1 MSGRARIA
9 LVSREV
15 APLAEG
21 GIGTYVVAAARALA
35 SVAEVT
41 IFTTDRHR
49 RRHEQLV
56 AAGDSTLAGLRLRF
70 VPEPRGWEVEDYHG
84 SPLWLWSARAYEAL
98 VGEYPDGG
106 PDLVE
111 FPDFLGEGFVAA
123 QAARSLDP
131 RLHRTTVCVRLYST
145 AEMTDVL
152 NGHLPAELEPRLTYE
167 IERYALAN
175 CDHVLWPGGD
185 VLGTYER
192 RLGSDAVAAPVLA
205 RHPLEPAL
213 EPALETRAPGTRD
226 GLRLLC
232 AGRLERRKGVLDLA
246 RAVSGIDADGL
257 RVTIVGGDTDT
268 APLGQSMR
276 AVLELMLAGDRRVEI
291 RAPVSRGELAG
302 LIEAHDA
309 VVLPSL
315 WECWPAV
322 ALEALE
328 RNRPLLATPTGGLS
342 EIVDERSG
350 WLTEGVGADPLAGA
364 IEELL
369 AKPDRAR
376 ELSGTGGPRAAYAT
390 LTDPEPIRTAY
401 LELAAETPRS
411 SATAR
416 RTAPARAAGDEAH
429 VSRDYRGQRAP
440 RAEGAAGGEPLV
452 SVVISYFRLERFVE
466 ATVRSAVEQTHRPV
480 EVIVVNDGSFEAA
493 DRVLLE
499 LADRYPIELLSQ
511 PNSGLG
517 AARNAGVAQSRGR
530 YVFFCDADNVAA
542 ATFVERCVAVLE
554 ARPELAY
561 ATSWARYV
569 DESGEQ
575 WASPGRGL
583 RPLGNWSRLVEER
596 NVAGDAAAVFRRSV
610 FERGLRFSQELTSFE
625 DWAFYRRMRRA
636 GLVGHVI
643 PEVLLDYRIRDD
655 SMMRRLGAPNAERI
669 EGEVRAH
676 LAEAETTWTASG

>member
-1 MSGRARIA
+1 VSDRPRIA

-15 APLAEG
+15 APLAGG
-21 GIGTYVVAAARALA
+21 GIGTYVVSAARALEE
-35 SVAEVT
+35 VAEVT

-56 AAGDSTLAGLRLRF
+56 DADDSTLAGLRLRF

-84 SPLWLWSARAYEAL
+84 SALWLWSARAYEAL
-98 VGEYPDGG
+98 VAEYPDGG

-111 FPDFLGEGFVAA
+111 FPDFLGEGFVTA
-123 QAARSLDP
+123 QAARALDP
-131 RLHRTTVCVRLYST
+131 RLRRTTVCVRLYST
-145 AEMTDVL
+145 AELTDVL
-152 NGHLPAELEPRLTYE
+152 NGHLPADFEPRLTYE
-167 IERYALAN
+167 IERYALAR
-175 CDHVLWPGGD
+175 CDHALWPGGD
-185 VLGTYER
+185 VLGTYRR
-192 RLGSDAVAAPVLA
+192 RLGEDAVADPVQV
-205 RHPLEPAL
+205 RHPLELA
-213 EPALETRAPGTRD
+213 ASRD
-226 GLRLLC
+226 TGAAQGSREGLRLLC

-246 RAVSGIDADGL
+246 RAVSGIDAEEL
-257 RVTIVGGDTDT
+257 RLTLVGADTET

-276 AVLELMLAGDRRVEI
+276 ELLELMLGADPRVEL
-291 RAPVSRGELAG
+291 RGAVPQAALAN

-342 EIVDERSG
+342 EIVGERSG
-350 WLTEGVGADPLAGA
+350 WLTDGVGAEPLARA

-369 AKPDRAR
+369 GDPGRVA
-376 ELSGTGGPRAAYAT
+376 ELSAGGGPRATHAG
-390 LTDPEPIRTAY
+390 LTDPEPIRDAY
-401 LELAAETPRS
+401 LELAAERPHERH
-411 SATAR
+411 R
-416 RTAPARAAGDEAH
+416 PAGD
-429 VSRDYRGQRAP
+429 
-440 RAEGAAGGEPLV
+440 AGRSGPLV
-452 SVVISYFRLERFVE
+452 SVVIPYHRLERFVE
-466 ATVRSAVEQTHRPV
+466 ATVRSAVDQTHRPL
-480 EVIVVNDGSFEAA
+480 EVIVVNDGSLDPA
-493 DRVLLE
+493 DNVLIALTE
-499 LADRYPIELLSQ
+499 RYPIELLTQ

-517 AARNAGVAQSRGR
+517 AARNAGVAQSRGE
-530 YVFFCDADNVAA
+530 YVFFLDADNVAA
-542 ATFVERCVAVLE
+542 PTFVERCVAVLQ
-554 ARPELAY
+554 AGPELAY

-569 DESGEQ
+569 DESGDQ

-583 RPLGNWSRLVEER
+583 RPLGNWSRLVDER
-596 NVAGDAAAVFRRSV
+596 NVAGDAAAVFRREV

-636 GLVGHVI
+636 GLVGTVI

-676 LAEAETTWTASG
+676 LAETETAWTPSP